1 MSTAVAMASSTHDAL
16 VRRLS
21 RQSVTKRFDAYA
33 DIEWDAAENRI
44 DPADPRWELPE
55 YSLIGSTG
63 WYRSL
68 PQETRAR
75 IGLHLIATFM
85 KAGAQF
91 ESMLQRGLL
100 EYALTLPNRCPEYRY
115 AYHEI
120 IEEGQHS
127 LMFQEFVDRSGIDVG
142 SVPALLRIGGRWMA
156 RLGSLCPELLFVF
169 AMGGEDPIDHVQ
181 RTYLRQERLHPLV
194 RRIMHIHVTE
204 EARHLSFARSY
215 LKTHFRRLGAVR
227 RWVARVAAP
236 LILWVMARPMTRVSA
251 EMVETYGIPARALAE
266 AYDRNPRHRTAVVE
280 ALHKT
285 RQLCAEAGI
294 LTPRTAGLWRRL
306 GLMEA
311 V

>member
-1 MSTAVAMASSTHDAL
+1 MRSATATASTHDAL

-21 RQSVTKRFDAYA
+21 RQSVTKHFDAYT
-33 DIEWDAAENRI
+33 DVDWDADDNRI
-44 DPADPRWELPE
+44 DPADPRWELPD
-55 YSLIGSTG
+55 YSLIGSTA
-63 WYRSL
+63 WYRSQ

-75 IGLHLIATFM
+75 IGLHLITTFM

-91 ESMLQRGLL
+91 ENMLQRGLL
-100 EYALTLPNRCPEYRY
+100 EYALTLPNGCPEYRY

-127 LMFQEFVDRSGIDVG
+127 LMFQEFVDRTGVDVG
-142 SVPALLRIGGRWMA
+142 GVSAMLRVGGRWMA

-194 RRIMHIHVTE
+194 RRIMQIHVTE

-215 LKTHFRRLGAVR
+215 LKAHFRRLRALR
-227 RWVARVAAP
+227 RWAIQIAAP
-236 LILWVMARPMTRVSA
+236 LLLWVMARPMTRVSR
-251 EMVETYGIPARALAE
+251 EMVETYAIPADVLAE
-266 AYDRNPRHRTAVVE
+266 AYDRNPRHRTAVSE
-280 ALHKT
+280 ALQKT
-285 RQLCAEAGI
+285 RQLCAEVGI
-294 LTPRTAGLWRRL
+294 LTARTASLWRRL

-311 V
+311 